1 MNAALISIGDELIL
15 GQILDTNAAYL
26 ADQLTQ
32 ASLPCAE
39 HLTLSDDEVRL
50 AAAIERLASDPA
62 IGIIVI
68 TGGLGPTA
76 DDLTREALARAMGE
90 ALVEDPAGAEDLK
103 RWFHDRGHRMPEPNK
118 KQALRPASAQ
128 LLPNERGTAPG
139 LRARYLNTDIF
150 VLPGVPHEMKHMFET
165 LVLPALARAGE
176 QVIRTLAI
184 RCFGLGESSLAE
196 RLGDLMDRE
205 RNPTVGT
212 TASEGIISIRI
223 RAVGPPHDPHEV
235 DAIVAKTAARVEEIA
250 GVYAFGRDDDTLAS
264 VTLDLL
270 KERGETVAVAESCTG
285 GLLGSMFTEVAGSS
299 AAFLGGYLTY
309 TNELK
314 MQELSVPS
322 AYFDEDGPGAV
333 SKETAIAMAEG
344 ARQRTG
350 ATHGLGIT
358 GIAGPD
364 GGTADKP
371 VGTVCIALA
380 SREHETRV
388 RQFDFTGSRSI
399 IRDRSAK
406 AALVMLLWRLR
417 GCEDFHMLWQKTNGE
432 SLRK

>member
-1 MNAALISIGDELIL
+1 
-15 GQILDTNAAYL
+15 
-26 ADQLTQ
+26 
-32 ASLPCAE
+32 
-39 HLTLSDDEVRL
+39 
-50 AAAIERLASDPA
+50 
-62 IGIIVI
+62 
-68 TGGLGPTA
+68 
-76 DDLTREALARAMGE
+76 MGE
-90 ALVEDPAGAEDLK
+90 ALVEDPAGIEHLH
-103 RWFHDRGHRMPEPNK
+103 RWFRDRGHRMPAPNK

-128 LLPNERGTAPG
+128 LLPNEHGTAPG

-165 LVLPALARAGE
+165 LVLPAIARTGE

-196 RLGDLMDRE
+196 RLGELMDRE

-223 RAVGPPHDPHEV
+223 RAVAPPQDPHHV
-235 DAIVAKTAARVEEIA
+235 DAIVAETAARVEELA

-264 VTLDLL
+264 VTLDHL

-344 ARQRTG
+344 ARKRTG
-350 ATHGLGIT
+350 ATHGLSIT

-371 VGTVCIALA
+371 VGTVCIAIA
-380 SREHETRV
+380 SCDRETQV
-388 RQFDFTGSRSI
+388 RQFDFTGTRSI
-399 IRDRSAK
+399 VRDRSAK
-406 AALVMLLWRLR
+406 AALAMLLWRLR
-417 GCEDFHMLWQKTNGE
+417 GCEDFRMLWQKTNGE
-432 SLRK
+432 SVKK